1 MLDDLGEGIFGSVKL
16 GIENNTKER
25 VAIEIIKK
33 KKAKQNDIE
42 KVRNEI
48 DVMKL
53 CHHPNV
59 VYLKQ
64 KDKVEEKRKSAYKS
78 NCERNKIVEENC

>member
-1 MLDDLGEGIFGSVKL
+1 M
-16 GIENNTKER
+16 R
-25 VAIEIIKK
+25 KK

-53 CHHPNV
+53 YHYPNV
-59 VYLKQ
+59 VHLKQ
-64 KDKVEEKRKSAYKS
+64 KCKVEEKRKFVYKS
-78 NCERNKIVEENC
+78 NCERNKIVEEDC